1 MNGLRWE
8 EGCGVPMNEALMFQ
22 KGLQRQ
28 AVPQLDPG
36 HREEWAEGT
45 RREHASFPEG
55 SSRLPP

>member
-28 AVPQLDPG
+28 AGAPAGSRAQRRVGGG
-36 HREEWAEGT
+36 H
-45 RREHASFPEG
+45 PERAHFF
-55 SSRLPP
+55 S